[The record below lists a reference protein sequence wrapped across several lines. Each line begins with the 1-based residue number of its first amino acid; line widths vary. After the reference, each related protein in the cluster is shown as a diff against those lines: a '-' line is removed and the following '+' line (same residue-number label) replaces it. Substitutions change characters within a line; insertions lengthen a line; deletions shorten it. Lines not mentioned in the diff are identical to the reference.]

1 MAGGKAD
8 VRSDGSGP
16 GEGPPRSGGRSR
28 LPVFLLLLFVCDLLV
43 TTTLSCSFSTK
54 PTGDD
59 AGIDSE
65 PQADSGLPQDS
76 GLLADSGAPADAGV
90 IDSGSAD
97 TGVADGTVSDGMAD
111 GSAQDGTVSESGPPD
126 SSGSDG
132 AMADGAAPDAT
143 LPQDAGQDSGPPFD
157 SSVTDGPGA
166 GLDGGWQCVNESDCT
181 GDAGPYGWACCLGGG
196 GGSGVVGAP
205 AAVGVCAA
213 IANQTTSNFCGD
225 AGQPLC
231 ENSTD
236 GYCYANSE
244 GTYYYCKLADAST
257 TRYGVS
263 VPLSVCS
270 YTP

>member
-1 MAGGKAD
+1 M
-8 VRSDGSGP
+8 
-16 GEGPPRSGGRSR
+16 
-28 LPVFLLLLFVCDLLV
+28 

-90 IDSGSAD
+90 TDSGSAD
-97 TGVADGTVSDGMAD
+97 TGVADGTVSDEMAD
-111 GSAQDGTVSESGPPD
+111 GSAQDGTLSDGGIDEAGLPDATLPEGGSPESDAPDGTVSESGPPD